1 MCADKFSK
9 LLAVGVVTIIMSA
22 GNLWAGTL
30 VDDLANAQLEKQMK
44 EARGEDKPK
53 TPSSPVLPNLPRVD
67 SGKRLTLVAV
77 YGLGD
82 RLLADIEC
90 QGAVFSVKA
99 MDTVDGWKVTKIF
112 PSRVLMEKKGQKPR
126 ELTLAIRPGEMTT
139 TPTAGMQGG
148 MPGGM
153 VPPPPPPM
161 Y

>member
-1 MCADKFSK
+1 MCAGKFSRF
-9 LLAVGVVTIIMSA
+9 LAVGIFTIIMSA
-22 GNLWAGTL
+22 DNLWAGTL

-53 TPSSPVLPNLPRVD
+53 TPPSPVMPNLPRVD

-99 MDTVDGWKVTKIF
+99 MDMVDGWKVTKIY
-112 PSRVLMEKKGQKPR
+112 PSRVMMEKKGQKPR

-139 TPTAGMQGG
+139 AGSGMQNG

-153 VPPPPPPM
+153 VPPPPPV